1 MGLIVFT
8 FINPFSWNDASERT
22 VVQQANGAQ
31 FEMDTRIGVANALS
45 KVTLPAYYAPGGGAS
60 TNNMLDALLSTKLL
74 DK

>member
-1 MGLIVFT
+1 
-8 FINPFSWNDASERT
+8 
-22 VVQQANGAQ
+22 
-31 FEMDTRIGVANALS
+31 MDTRIGVANALS